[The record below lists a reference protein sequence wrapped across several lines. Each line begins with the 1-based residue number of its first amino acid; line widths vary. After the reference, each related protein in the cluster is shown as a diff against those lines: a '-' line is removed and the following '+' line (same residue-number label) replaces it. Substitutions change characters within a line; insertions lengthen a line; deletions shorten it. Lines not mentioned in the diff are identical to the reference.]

1 MDSVFKLWHVLEI
14 FFKFNS
20 LVDSA
25 NQYYEQRTCSKLKGQ
40 CAGLCIK

>member
-25 NQYYEQRTCSKLKGQ
+25 NQYYEQRTCRKLKGQ
-40 CAGLCIK
+40 CAGLSIK